1 MVVGEIA
8 TGTEVL
14 VIGAGPGGYV
24 AAIRAAQL
32 DKEVTLV
39 EKDELGGI
47 CLNHGCIPSKALIYA
62 ANLVHKMR
70 QGRNLN
76 EMGITVSSVKVDVEK
91 LQSWK
96 QNSVVNKLTSGIA
109 QLCKGHG
116 IEVIKGRAVFTSP
129 KKVSIE
135 SEHGAQAIEFKKAI
149 IATGSRSVELAG
161 IEFDGEMVLSSRHA
175 LKLKKAPERF
185 LIIGGGYIGLELGT
199 VYAKLGSRVTVIE
212 MMSQLLPG
220 NDLELVRVVERKLK
234 QLGVEVYLNAKAKA
248 LVKGK
253 DGAQVIID
261 SQGKE
266 MKLEAD
272 KVLVSVGRRPNHQG
286 LSLEKA
292 GVELDSKGFIKID
305 GNLRTTNPNVYAIG
319 DVAGPPLLA
328 HKATHE
334 GIVAAEI
341 IASLPSAPDW
351 HAVPAV
357 IFTDPEIATV
367 GLTEKEAQE
376 QGYKPIVGKF
386 PFAALG
392 RALTTGETD
401 GFVKI
406 IADESTQQILGVHI
420 VGPEASN
427 LISEAALAIEM
438 GATLEDI
445 ALTIHPHPTLPESL
459 MEAAEAAMGKAIHIL
474 SPRKKEAVRP

>member
-32 DKEVTLV
+32 GKEVTLI

-76 EMGITVSSVKVDVEK
+76 DMGITVSGVKVNIEK

-96 QNSVVNKLTSGIA
+96 ENNVVHKLTSGIA

-116 IEVIKGRAVFTSP
+116 IEVIKGRATFTSP
-129 KKVSIE
+129 KKVNIE
-135 SEHGAQAIEFKKAI
+135 SEHGTQAIEFKKAI
-149 IATGSRSVELAG
+149 IATGSRSIELPG
-161 IEFDGEMVLSSRHA
+161 FEFDGEIILSSRHA
-175 LKLKKAPERF
+175 LKLKKVPGRF

-199 VYAKLGSRVTVIE
+199 VYAKLGSRVTVVE

-220 NDLELVRVVERKLK
+220 TDIELVRIVERKLK
-234 QLGVEVYLNAKAKA
+234 QLGVEVHLNSKAKS

-253 DGAQVIID
+253 DGVQVIVD
-261 SQGKE
+261 AQGKE
-266 MKLEAD
+266 LKLEAD

-286 LSLEKA
+286 LSLDKA
-292 GVELDSKGFIKID
+292 GVELDGTGFVRID
-305 GNLRTTNPNVYAIG
+305 GHLRTTNPNIYAIG

-328 HKATHE
+328 HKATYE
-334 GIVAAEI
+334 GIVAAEV
-341 IASLPSAPDW
+341 IAGLPSAPDW
-351 HAVPAV
+351 RAVPAV
-357 IFTDPEIATV
+357 IFTDPEIATA

-376 QGYKPIVGKF
+376 QGYTTIVGKF

-392 RALTTGETD
+392 RALTMGETD
-401 GFVKI
+401 GFIKVV
-406 IADESTQQILGVHI
+406 ADESTQQILGVHI

-427 LISEAALAIEM
+427 LISEATLAIEM

-445 ALTIHPHPTLPESL
+445 ALTIHPHPTLPESF

-474 SPRKKEAVRP
+474 SPRKKRDP

>member
-32 DKEVTLV
+32 SKEVTLV

-62 ANLVHKMR
+62 ANFVHK
-70 QGRNLN
+70 LKHLD
-76 EMGITVSSVKVDVEK
+76 EMGITVSGVKVDVEK

-135 SEHGAQAIEFKKAI
+135 SEHGTQAIEFKKAI
-149 IATGSRSVELAG
+149 IATGSRSVELPG
-161 IEFDGEMVLSSRHA
+161 FEFDGEMILSSRHA
-175 LKLKKAPERF
+175 LKLKKAPQRL

-199 VYAKLGSRVTVIE
+199 FYAKLGSQVTVIE

-234 QLGVEVYLNAKAKA
+234 QMGIEIYLNSKAKA
-248 LVKGK
+248 INKGK
-253 DGAQVIID
+253 DGAKVIVD
-261 SQGKE
+261 AQGKE

-286 LSLEKA
+286 LGLEKA
-292 GVELDSKGFIKID
+292 GVELDGKGFIKID
-305 GNLRTTNPNVYAIG
+305 GNLRTTNPNIHAIG

-341 IASLPSAPDW
+341 MAGLPSAPDW
-351 HAVPAV
+351 RAVPAV

-367 GLTEKEAQE
+367 GLTEKEAQ
-376 QGYKPIVGKF
+376 QNGYKPIIGRF
-386 PFAALG
+386 PFAASG

-459 MEAAEAAMGKAIHIL
+459 MEAAGAAMGKAIHIL
-474 SPRKKEAVRP
+474 SPRKK